1 LSGGESVN
9 SLNKIISR
17 RRLVIFFFLA
27 YLFTYPLA
35 ALYSVS
41 LIFPLLALFAPAVAA
56 CIMLGATKG
65 KTGIKKLFERLLLW
79 RVPLQWYVF
88 VVCLPLLLVVAVW
101 AIHAIFWEATPFR
114 LLELSPV
121 SFLIAFLIIGEEL
134 GWRGFALPELQ
145 KRFSAITASLILGIL
160 WAFWH
165 LPNFLIPGYPH
176 YGQSFFAFLLAA
188 TAYSMLIT
196 FVFNRTSGSVLVA
209 SIFHASINLLSPAGI
224 PAERALWLEALVY
237 GFTGII
243 LWIIFGANT
252 ERDKRR

>member
-1 LSGGESVN
+1 MRGL
-9 SLNKIISR
+9 LKIISR
-17 RRLVIFFFLA
+17 YRLVSFFFLA
-27 YLFTYPLA
+27 YLLTYPLA

-56 CIMLGATKG
+56 CLVLGATEG
-65 KTGIKKLFERLLLW
+65 KTGIKRLFARLLIW
-79 RVPLQWYVF
+79 RVPLKWYAFVIFVPFVLVF
-88 VVCLPLLLVVAVW
+88 AVW
-101 AIHAIFWEATPFR
+101 AIHAIFWEVTPFN

-145 KRFSAITASLILGIL
+145 KRFSALTASLILGVL

-188 TAYSMLIT
+188 TAYSILIT
-196 FVFNRTSGSVLVA
+196 FVFNRTSGSVLIA
-209 SIFHASINLLSPAGI
+209 SIFHAAINLLSPAGI
-224 PAERALWLEALVY
+224 PSTRALWLEALVY
-237 GFTGII
+237 GFTAIV
-243 LWIIFGANT
+243 LWIIFGANSK
-252 ERDKRR
+252 RDKHR

>member
-1 LSGGESVN
+1 MN
-9 SLNKIISR
+9 SLIKIVNHY
-17 RRLVIFFFLA
+17 RLLIFFFLA
-27 YLFTYPLA
+27 YLLTYPLA

-41 LIFPLLALFAPAVAA
+41 LIFPLLALFAPAAA
-56 CIMLGATKG
+56 AVIVLGATEG
-65 KTGIKKLFERLLLW
+65 KTGIKRLFARLLIW
-79 RVPLQWYVF
+79 RVPLKWYAF
-88 VVCLPLLLVVAVW
+88 VIFVPFLLVLAVW
-101 AIHAIFWEATPFR
+101 AIHSIFWAAMPFN

-145 KRFSAITASLILGIL
+145 KRFSSLTASLILGVL

-176 YGQSFFAFLLAA
+176 YEQSFFAFLLAA
-188 TAYSMLIT
+188 TAYSILIT

-209 SIFHASINLLSPAGI
+209 SVFHAAINLLSPAGI
-224 PAERALWLEALVY
+224 PSTRALWLEALVY

-243 LWIIFGANT
+243 LWIIFGANP
-252 ERDKRR
+252 ERDKRQ